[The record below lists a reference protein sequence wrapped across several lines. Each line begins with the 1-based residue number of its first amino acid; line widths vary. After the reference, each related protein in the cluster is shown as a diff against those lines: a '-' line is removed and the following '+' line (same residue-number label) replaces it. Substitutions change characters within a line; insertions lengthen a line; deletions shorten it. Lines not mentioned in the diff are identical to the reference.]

1 VDDLAGIRK
10 PANSIRWRGWGRQ
23 KPGWRPWRWPGG
35 ISGIK
40 ITKNIEENLPDPFK
54 QIPGHAPI
62 LGRRVGLHV
71 IVRRGKGAAQ
81 PAHQALV
88 EMGGSGKTGKAL
100 DRVGEIMDNRLNTY
114 DRMQLLIIHEIR
126 WRNAISWVRS
136 DLEGKLLLSP

>member
-1 VDDLAGIRK
+1 MYCIQGMLREGENRVQADSMLTDYRFTGQRS
-10 PANSIRWRGWGRQ
+10 NSY
-23 KPGWRPWRWPGG
+23 
-35 ISGIK
+35 IK
-40 ITKNIEENLPDPFK
+40 VVRFLPDPFK

-62 LGRRVGLHV
+62 LGRRVGLHE
-71 IVRRGKGAAQ
+71 IVRRGKGTAQ

-114 DRMQLLIIHEIR
+114 DRMQLPKAREIR

>member
-1 VDDLAGIRK
+1 VVRFL
-10 PANSIRWRGWGRQ
+10 SY
-23 KPGWRPWRWPGG
+23 
-35 ISGIK
+35 SF
-40 ITKNIEENLPDPFK
+40 E
-54 QIPGHAPI
+54 QIPGHVTI
-62 LGRRVGLHV
+62 LRRRVGLHE

-88 EMGGSGKTGKAL
+88 KMGGSGKTGKVL

-114 DRMQLLIIHEIR
+114 DRMQLPIIHEIR